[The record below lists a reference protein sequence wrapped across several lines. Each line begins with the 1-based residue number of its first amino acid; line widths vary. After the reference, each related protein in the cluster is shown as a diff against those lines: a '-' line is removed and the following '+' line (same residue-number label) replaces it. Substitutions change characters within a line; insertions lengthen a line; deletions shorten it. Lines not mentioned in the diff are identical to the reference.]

1 MDSANIS
8 EDLQSLNNWLK
19 TDRAFRDTLDFS
31 INFNLSFLNSSAWEV
46 AKLNQSLTFLGNK
59 KVQDISEVYLAQ
71 SFLDNTGTKVFGQ
84 MKEVVKV
91 DNSKFMDLYEEEMRA
106 FKFDLGLIHGAVTAY
121 LSVSRVI
128 LNNYPSSSGLAVQ

>member
-1 MDSANIS
+1 M
-8 EDLQSLNNWLK
+8 Q
-19 TDRAFRDTLDFS
+19 DF
-31 INFNLSFLNSSAWEV
+31 
-46 AKLNQSLTFLGNK
+46 
-59 KVQDISEVYLAQ
+59 SEVYLAQ